1 MFLKE
6 IPNPMAPLTAEQMT
20 SLEALVTGLS
30 PMQQAWV
37 SGYMAAAANGA
48 AAPVATA
55 EAEPATLTVLYGS
68 QTGNAKHVA
77 SDLAEAA
84 KSRGLNAKLISMAEY
99 KPSKL
104 KDETHL
110 ALVVSTYGE
119 GEPPESAQKLYD
131 FLASKKAP
139 KLPGTEIAVIGL
151 GDTSYEFF
159 CQTAVDFEE
168 RLVALGATVKVERA
182 LLDVDYDDH
191 TEAWITGALD
201 VLEPGLKTATPASNV
216 GPMVAPATPLYT
228 KKSPYEAEVSVVQKI
243 TGRDSSKDVRHVEL
257 SLEDSGIKYLPGD
270 SLGVYFLNDPSEVD
284 AILDGLK
291 LDDESLRQALIED
304 YEITQSYP
312 GFVSAYAQATRN
324 EQLATLSADKTLLRE
339 YLETR
344 QITDIILEHP
354 GKITA
359 DQLKAALRKQ
369 QPRLYSIASAQ
380 ADVEDEV
387 HLTVGVVAYE
397 AHGRD
402 HLGGASGFLGRRMEE
417 GDKVRVFVEEN
428 SGFRL
433 PAPDVPIIMIGPGT
447 GIAPFRS
454 FLQHREA
461 SGVEGD
467 NWLFFGNPHF
477 TQDFLYQ
484 TELLSWKK
492 DGLLTHLDVAF
503 SRDQAEKIYVQDRL
517 RERGAE
523 LWAWIERGAHIY
535 VCGDGARMA
544 KDVDA
549 ALSEI
554 ATEHGGKAADYLDEL
569 RDARR
574 YQRDV
579 Y

>member
-6 IPNPMAPLTAEQMT
+6 IPNPLAPLTAEQMT
-20 SLEALVTGLS
+20 SLEALMTGLS

-48 AAPVATA
+48 SAPTAPVEAT
-55 EAEPATLTVLYGS
+55 PATLTVLYGS

-77 SDLAEAA
+77 TEVAEAA
-84 KSRGLNAKLISMAEY
+84 KARGLNAKLVNMGDY
-99 KPSKL
+99 KPAKL

-110 ALVVSTYGE
+110 AIVVSTYGE
-119 GEPPESAQKLYD
+119 GEPPESAQRLYD

-159 CQTAVDFEE
+159 CQTAVDFED
-168 RLVALGATVKVERA
+168 RLVALGASAKVERA
-182 LLDVDYDDH
+182 LLDVDYEDH
-191 TEAWITGALD
+191 TEAWITGAID
-201 VLEPGLKTATPASNV
+201 ALEPGLKTATPASNV
-216 GPMVAPATPLYT
+216 VPMVASAAPLFS
-228 KKSPYEAEVSVVQKI
+228 KKDPFEAEVSVVQKI
-243 TGRDSSKDVRHVEL
+243 TGRGSTKDVRHVEL
-257 SLEDSGIKYLPGD
+257 SLDGSGITYRPGD
-270 SLGVYFLNDPSEVD
+270 SLGVYFQNDPSEVD
-284 AILDGLK
+284 AILQVLK
-291 LDDESLRQALIED
+291 LDDEDLRKALIED

-312 GFVSAYAQATRN
+312 GFVTTYASAAGN
-324 EQLATLSADKTLLRE
+324 ETLAALAEDKAALRA
-339 YLETR
+339 YLEPR

-354 GKITA
+354 GEITA
-359 DQLKAALRKQ
+359 DQLRAALREQ

-380 ADVEDEV
+380 SEVEDEV

-402 HLGGASGFLGRRMEE
+402 HLGGASGFLGRRIEE
-417 GDKVRVFVEEN
+417 GGTVRIFVEEN
-428 SGFRL
+428 DGFRL

-454 FLQHREA
+454 FLQEREA
-461 SGVEGD
+461 NEAEGD

-484 TELLSWKK
+484 TELMSWKK
-492 DGLLTHLDVAF
+492 DGLLTRLDVAF
-503 SRDQAEKIYVQDRL
+503 SRDQADKIYVQDRL
-517 RERGAE
+517 REKGAE
-523 LWAWIERGAHIY
+523 VWSWLDRGAHIY

-549 ALSEI
+549 ALREI
-554 ATEHGGKAADYLDEL
+554 VARYGGKDEFYLDEL

>member
-1 MFLKE
+1 MS
-6 IPNPMAPLTAEQMT
+6 PLTAEQMT
-20 SLEALVTGLS
+20 SLDALTRGLS

-37 SGYMAAAANGA
+37 SGYLAATANGA
-48 AAPVATA
+48 AAPAAPV

-77 SDLAEAA
+77 VDLAEAA
-84 KSRGLNAKLISMAEY
+84 KARGLNAKLINMADY
-99 KPSKL
+99 KPAKL

-110 ALVVSTYGE
+110 AIVVSTYGE

-131 FLASKKAP
+131 FIGSRKAP

-151 GDTSYEFF
+151 GDTSYELF
-159 CQTAVDFEE
+159 CQTAVDFED
-168 RLVALGATVKVERA
+168 RLVALGATVRVERA
-182 LLDVDYDDH
+182 LLDVDYEDH
-191 TEAWITGALD
+191 TKAWIDGALD
-201 VLEPGLKTATPASNV
+201 VLEPGLMTATPASNV
-216 GPMVAPATPLYT
+216 VPLVAQNATLFT
-228 KKSPYEAEVSVVQKI
+228 KKAPFEAEVGVVQKI
-243 TGRDSSKDVRHVEL
+243 TGRDSSKDVRHVEI
-257 SLEDSGIKYLPGD
+257 SLEGSGITYQPGD
-270 SLGVYFLNDPSEVD
+270 SLGVFFQNDPNEVD
-284 AILDGLK
+284 AILHAIKMEDP
-291 LDDESLRQALIED
+291 ELRRELIED

-312 GFVSAYAQATRN
+312 GFVSSYAQATGN
-324 EQLATLSADKTLLRE
+324 AYLLDLAEDKTLLRE
-339 YLETR
+339 YLEPR

-354 GKITA
+354 GEITA
-359 DQLKAALRKQ
+359 DQLRSSLRKQ

-380 ADVEDEV
+380 SEMENEV
-387 HLTVGVVAYE
+387 HLTVGVVAYK

-402 HLGGASGFLGRRMEE
+402 HLGGASGFLGRRMGE

-428 SGFRL
+428 ADFRL
-433 PAPDVPIIMIGPGT
+433 PAPDVPVIMIGPGT

-454 FLQHREA
+454 FLQEREA
-461 SGVEGD
+461 TGAVGD

-484 TELLSWKK
+484 TELLAWKN
-492 DGLLTHLDVAF
+492 DGLLTRLDVAF
-503 SRDQAEKIYVQDRL
+503 SRDQAQKIYVQDRI
-517 RERGAE
+517 RENGVD
-523 LWAWIERGAHIY
+523 LWSWLERGAHVY

-549 ALSEI
+549 ALREI
-554 ATEHGGKAADYLDEL
+554 ATEHGGKGPDYVEEL